1 MKEVLILRHA
11 KSDWSTGE
19 SDFERPLNERGQND
33 APRMG
38 ETIKKSKVVPDLII
52 SSPAKRAKQTTNAVI
67 KKSGFQGEVQWDD
80 SFYYGN
86 YENIIQTIQNV
97 SNEHQRILIVG
108 HNPKLEN
115 LVSAFAS
122 NGKLSLRLPTA
133 ALTLIVF
140 DTSTWKEID
149 KGRGELEWI
158 LHPRLLKKMKL

>member
-19 SDFERPLNERGQND
+19 PDFERPLNERGRND
-33 APRMG
+33 APLMG
-38 ETIKKSKVVPDLII
+38 KAIRKSKVVPDLII
-52 SSPAKRAKQTTNAVI
+52 SSPAKRAKQTANAVI
-67 KKSGFQGEVQWDD
+67 KNSGFQGEVQWPE
-80 SFYYGN
+80 SFYYEN

-97 SNEHQRILIVG
+97 SDAYQRVLIVG

-115 LVSAFAS
+115 LVSALTS
-122 NGKLSLRLPTA
+122 NGRLALRLPTA

-140 DTSTWKEID
+140 DTNTWKEID

-158 LHPRLLKKMKL
+158 LHPRLLKKMDL